1 MSKRLN
7 LREFQQNLIDRLQVK
22 DLSAARVDTLG
33 VQIAGRNWLVDMVDI
48 SEVLPLPALTAV
60 PFTRPWFRGV
70 ANVRG
75 NLYSVVDMAA
85 YEHSGAALRPSTG
98 PLVMSADEGSEGS
111 GQAASTGSG
120 QASGD
125 ASNRVLLVA
134 DRFAFN
140 VALLVDRVLG
150 LRDARTWSQ
159 SEVDGQIEY
168 RDEQGA
174 SWRKLDVRGLLGQ
187 AEFLQIGV

>member
-7 LREFQQNLIDRLQVK
+7 LREFQQNLIDRLQVSE
-22 DLSAARVDTLG
+22 LSAARVTTLG

-48 SEVLPLPALTAV
+48 SEVLPLPRLTTV
-60 PFTRPWFRGV
+60 PYTKTWFRGV

-75 NLYSVVDMAA
+75 NLYSVIDMAA
-85 YEHSGAALRPSTG
+85 YEHSRA
-98 PLVMSADEGSEGS
+98 
-111 GQAASTGSG
+111 AASTSSG

-125 ASNRVLLVA
+125 ANNRVLLVA
-134 DRFAFN
+134 ERYAFN
-140 VALLVDRVLG
+140 AALLVDRVLG
-150 LRDARTWSQ
+150 LRDAQTWQQ
-159 SEVDGQIEY
+159 SEVDGRIEY

-174 SWRKLDVRGLLGQ
+174 SWRKLDVRGLLEQ

>member
-7 LREFQQNLIDRLQVK
+7 LREFQQNLIDRLRVK

-48 SEVLPLPALTAV
+48 SEVLPLPTLTAV

-75 NLYSVVDMAA
+75 NLFSVVDMAA
-85 YEHSGAALRPSTG
+85 YEHSGTAASTSSG
-98 PLVMSADEGSEGS
+98 QAASTSS

-120 QASGD
+120 QVSGD
-125 ASNRVLLVA
+125 ANNRVLLVA

-168 RDEQGA
+168 RDEQSA

>member
-85 YEHSGAALRPSTG
+85 YEHSGAAAST
-98 PLVMSADEGSEGS
+98 GS
-111 GQAASTGSG
+111 GQAASTSSG

-125 ASNRVLLVA
+125 ADNRVLLVA

-150 LRDARTWSQ
+150 LRDARTWNQ